1 VTVLCCWRS
10 AFSTHSEWWITCSH
24 TSRPPITTTHEQ
36 KKIATHAKR
45 SLRIGAVNGLRWVW
59 REALFIERSFQV
71 RLPGSQLPI
80 STLLRTGN

>member
-1 VTVLCCWRS
+1 V
-10 AFSTHSEWWITCSH
+10 
-24 TSRPPITTTHEQ
+24 Q

-45 SLRIGAVNGLRWVW
+45 SLRIGAVNELRWVW
-59 REALFIERSFQV
+59 RGALFIERSFQV